1 MRGRRFTW
9 LAAALAA
16 SLVSSA
22 FPQAALA
29 RPPAEIA
36 DAAHETLVRGFY
48 FLPPMVAQ
56 PALVGTFDPSLPPVV
71 RIEELGPAGG
81 STLVATFTTSGGS
94 GDERVRVNAVDE
106 YYIVNW
112 HTRRFAIDPARTY
125 RIRVLVA
132 GTELGHA
139 DIDVVRSGAELKS
152 VDTDAFVGVV
162 LGSTLPVKF
171 WIARRTVFP
180 IGAGGGTVTA
190 LDGRVTL
197 VVPPG
202 AVSGEVGITVQPVTN
217 VPQVGRFA
225 AVAGSVVDLGPD
237 GATFAQPIEVTLGYA
252 DEELPPGVIEELLG
266 LFRFDGSTWQRV
278 PGSRVD
284 PAANTVTGG
293 VTSFSTYGVVTFLG
307 GVPTLSGFGTATLD
321 GDLGSAEWA
330 FAARV
335 NFPAAIPGGGT
346 TPATLLVMN
355 DATNL
360 YVAIRFDRAVVDQQ
374 NSLTFIFDNNDD
386 GQTANGD
393 DKIRYEGT
401 PAAFAGFID
410 EHFSN
415 APPCPS
421 GVFCA
426 VQDTAA
432 SGTNDG
438 AGVFKHHGTFSVY
451 ELSHPLDSADNA
463 HDFSLAAGNSVG
475 FFLALTMVDAQLNVA
490 DTFFPGNGI
499 HGHIFVRPAALPVL
513 SGRGTAAVNG
523 AFGLGEW
530 DRAACIFF
538 SVNVPGG
545 TTPAEFCVMNDAVNL
560 YVALRFVRSAA
571 DPGNSFAVEF
581 DNDNDGVAENGDDVI
596 LFNPDV
602 GFVDDVRTN
611 APPCPSGSV
620 PAQCAPRDTDVGGTT
635 DGAGA
640 FSNDGTNS
648 TYEMSHPL
656 DSADNAN
663 DFSLAVGDTVGFFL
677 FLRVIGSGGVIVDTD
692 FPGFRQYAK
701 LRIAP

>member
-1 MRGRRFTW
+1 MLRPVAP
-9 LAAALAA
+9 LAIALAVSLA
-16 SLVSSA
+16 SPSL
-22 FPQAALA
+22 ALA
-29 RPPAEIA
+29 GPPAEIA
-36 DAAHETLVRGFY
+36 DAAHGTFLRGFY

-56 PALVGTFDPSLPPVV
+56 PALVGTFDPSLSPVV
-71 RIEELGPAGG
+71 RIEELGATGA
-81 STLVATFTTSGGS
+81 SMLIATFTTSGRH

-125 RIRVLVA
+125 RVRVLVA

-139 DIDVVRSGAELKS
+139 DVDVVRSGAELKS
-152 VDTDAFVGVV
+152 VDTRAFVGVV
-162 LGSTLPVKF
+162 LGSTLPIKF
-171 WIARRTVFP
+171 WIAEGTVFP

-202 AVSGEVGITVQPVTN
+202 AVSREVGITVQAVVD
-217 VPQVGRFA
+217 VPQVADFA

-237 GATFAQPIEVTLGYA
+237 GATFAQPVQVTLRYA
-252 DEELPPGVIEELLG
+252 DEDLPAGVVEERLG
-266 LFRFDGSTWQRV
+266 LFRFDGTTWQRV
-278 PGSRVD
+278 FGSQVD
-284 PAANTVTGG
+284 PAANTVTGA

-307 GVPTLSGFGTATLD
+307 GVPTLSGIGTATLD

-330 FAARV
+330 FSARV
-335 NFPAAIPGGGT
+335 NFQAAIPGGGT

-360 YVAIRFDRAVVDQQ
+360 YLAVRFDRTVVDHQ

-432 SGTNDG
+432 TGTNDG

-475 FFLALTMVDAQLNVA
+475 FFLGLTMVDAQLNIA

-499 HGHIFVRPAALPVL
+499 LGHILVRPTALPVL
-513 SGRGTAAVNG
+513 SGRGTATLNG

-538 SVNVPGG
+538 NVNVPGG
-545 TTPAEFCVMNDAVNL
+545 TTPGQFCAMNDAVNL

-620 PAQCAPRDTDVGGTT
+620 PAQCAPLDTAVGGTT

-640 FSNDGTNS
+640 FNNDGTNS

-656 DSADNAN
+656 DNADNAN

-677 FLRVIGSGGVIVDTD
+677 FVRVIGSGGVIVDTD